1 MMTKEADDQYKR
13 TNAPIEKSESGSEIR
28 QAPEFEAESLGARR
42 IFKKTSPNAILTL
55 YLGTREIIS
64 RRGVVDP
71 LRGVL
76 YVDPKYIVGHR
87 LFSQLTLT
95 FRYGREDEEVMGL
108 KFCNEAVIALK
119 QIWPKTETSSTK
131 RDELTPLQLAL
142 MEKLGVGAHAFSIQ
156 IGTVAPPSVQLI
168 PAKHYNGAPIGTSYD
183 IRAYI
188 CDQAD
193 EKMQKRSTVKLGI
206 RLIHKIPTE
215 IRCCP
220 QTQSQAPSIPKCLR
234 LRLSPKALKFSNKLC
249 SSGTTKTPMETTKD
263 KGVAHVN
270 TDTEIFEA
278 PQGSV
283 DKPFLWAEGRV
294 SLKAALNKSVYGH
307 DEDIAVTIDVR
318 NDSRKIVRKIRI
330 FAVQH
335 VDVCMFSNG
344 KFKNVVADV
353 NLNNQLGSGEYLH
366 NTYFLQPAR
375 APTKNWIAVEGLLFN
390 TSADTNL
397 WNENAKIA
405 PSSPI
410 ELQSHEDRNVFA
422 IYVSYYVKVKLT
434 LSGMGGEV
442 CLKLPFVLGYV
453 DTSGTN
459 EADTTPQQTVS
470 KGVDVIEHLCEAT
483 NAFCDV
489 DALCKIDKKADDII
503 VLESEQKDPA
513 AINDPEVVDMEND
526 DDEDEIV
533 GTKVGTKV
541 KNTVTVQIHTPNT
554 LLSDI

>member
-1 MMTKEADDQYKR
+1 MKRNPFHLTMMTKEADEQHKIS
-13 TNAPIEKSESGSEIR
+13 NAP
-28 QAPEFEAESLGARR
+28 PEDR

-64 RRGVVDP
+64 RRGVVEP

-119 QIWPKTETSSTK
+119 QIWPQPEGTSTK
-131 RDELTPLQLAL
+131 KEELTPLQTAL
-142 MEKLGVGAHAFSIQ
+142 LERLGVGAHAFSIQ

-188 CDQAD
+188 SDQED

-206 RLIHKIPTE
+206 RLIHKISPE

-220 QTQSQAPSIPKCLR
+220 QAPQSQAPSIPKCLR

-249 SSGTTKTPMETTKD
+249 GSGSTKPRIDSSKD
-263 KGVAHVN
+263 KAVAH
-270 TDTEIFEA
+270 TSTETEVFEA

-283 DKPFLWAEGRV
+283 DKPFMWAEGRV
-294 SLKAALNKSVYGH
+294 SLKAALNKSAYGH

-353 NLNNQLGSGEYLH
+353 SLNNQLGPGEFLH
-366 NTYFLQPAR
+366 NTYFLLPMR
-375 APTKNWIAVEGLLFN
+375 APTKNWIAVEGALFN
-390 TSADTNL
+390 TSNDTNV
-397 WNENAKIA
+397 WSESAKIA
-405 PSSPI
+405 PSSPM
-410 ELQSHEDRNVFA
+410 ELRPHEDRNVFA

-453 DTSGTN
+453 DTEPPN
-459 EADTTPQQTVS
+459 ETPATPRQAVP
-470 KGVDVIEHLCEAT
+470 KGLDSIDAVE
-483 NAFCDV
+483 V
-489 DALCKIDKKADDII
+489 DAPCKSEDKADAIA
-503 VLESEQKDPA
+503 VESEQKISPA
-513 AINDPEVVDMEND
+513 TNDTRLAVDAEG
-526 DDEDEIV
+526 EAV
-533 GTKVGTKV
+533 GVKVE
-541 KNTVTVQIHTPNT
+541 NTVTVQIHTPSA
-554 LLSDI
+554 LMEADI

>member
-1 MMTKEADDQYKR
+1 MMTKEVDEQHKISD
-13 TNAPIEKSESGSEIR
+13 APQEDSASGSGVR
-28 QAPEFEAESLGARR
+28 RAPEIEAESLGARR
-42 IFKKTSPNAILTL
+42 IFKKTSPNAVLTL

-64 RRGVVDP
+64 RRGVVEA

-76 YVDPKYIVGHR
+76 FVDPKYIVGHR

-119 QIWPKTETSSTK
+119 QVWPQPEGTSAK
-131 RDELTPLQLAL
+131 KEELTP
-142 MEKLGVGAHAFSIQ
+142 FSIQ

-188 CDQAD
+188 ANQSD

-206 RLIHKIPTE
+206 RLIHKIPAE

-220 QTQSQAPSIPKCLR
+220 QAPQSQAPSIPKCLR

-249 SSGTTKTPMETTKD
+249 GSGSTKARIDTAKEKGPPHTSSDAE
-263 KGVAHVN
+263 V
-270 TDTEIFEA
+270 FEA

-294 SLKAALNKSVYGH
+294 SLKAALNKSAYGH

-353 NLNNQLGSGEYLH
+353 SLNNQLGPGEFLH
-366 NTYFLQPAR
+366 NTYFLLPTR
-375 APTKNWIAVEGLLFN
+375 APTKNWIAVEGALFN
-390 TSADTNL
+390 TSTDTNL
-397 WNENAKIA
+397 WAENAKIA
-405 PSSPI
+405 PSSPM
-410 ELQSHEDRNVFA
+410 ELLPHEDRNVFA

-453 DTSGTN
+453 DTESNN
-459 EADTTPQQTVS
+459 EAQTTPRANP
-470 KGVDVIEHLCEAT
+470 KGVDSIDRLTDAADAICE
-483 NAFCDV
+483 V
-489 DALCKIDKKADDII
+489 DALCKIDEKAHD
-503 VLESEQKDPA
+503 VVVESAQKDS
-513 AINDPEVVDMEND
+513 NDTQTAED
-526 DDEDEIV
+526 DDEI
-533 GTKVGTKV
+533 G
-541 KNTVTVQIHTPNT
+541 VTGAEMDYAKA
-554 LLSDI
+554 S

>member
-1 MMTKEADDQYKR
+1 MQEV
-13 TNAPIEKSESGSEIR
+13 
-28 QAPEFEAESLGARR
+28 R
-42 IFKKTSPNAILTL
+42 IQKL
-55 YLGTREIIS
+55 
-64 RRGVVDP
+64 
-71 LRGVL
+71 
-76 YVDPKYIVGHR
+76 
-87 LFSQLTLT
+87 
-95 FRYGREDEEVMGL
+95 YGREDEEVMGL

-119 QIWPKTETSSTK
+119 QIWPQAEGVSMKKE
-131 RDELTPLQLAL
+131 ELTPLQTAL
-142 MEKLGVGAHAFSIQ
+142 LERLGVGAHAFSIQ

-188 CDQAD
+188 ANQSD

-206 RLIHKIPTE
+206 RLIHKIPAE

-220 QTQSQAPSIPKCLR
+220 QAPQSHAPSIPKCLR

-249 SSGTTKTPMETTKD
+249 GSGSTKARLDAAKD
-263 KGVAHVN
+263 KMVPHTSSDAEV
-270 TDTEIFEA
+270 FEA

-294 SLKAALNKSVYGH
+294 SLKAALNKSAYGH

-353 NLNNQLGSGEYLH
+353 SLNNQLGPGEFLH
-366 NTYFLQPAR
+366 STYFLMPMR
-375 APTKNWIAVEGLLFN
+375 APTKNWIAVEGALFN

-397 WNENAKIA
+397 WSDSAKIA
-405 PSSPI
+405 PSSPM
-410 ELQSHEDRNVFA
+410 ELQPNEDRNVFA

-453 DTSGTN
+453 DTDGTN
-459 EADTTPQQTVS
+459 EAPSTPRQIVP
-470 KGVDVIEHLCEAT
+470 KGLDSIDAVCEVDDKTNIAGESTQKDSTAT
-483 NAFCDV
+483 NDTR
-489 DALCKIDKKADDII
+489 I
-503 VLESEQKDPA
+503 VE
-513 AINDPEVVDMEND
+513 D
-526 DDEDEIV
+526 DDD
-533 GTKVGTKV
+533 GTGEKVES
-541 KNTVTVQIHTPNT
+541 TVTVQIHTPNT
-554 LLSDI
+554 LVQADI